1 MFYNWLIVL
10 FGIRV
15 FGFFTMMLFL
25 SISLSLFLS
34 LREFETET
42 ESETERGKQREGES
56 HMQVNHFEATKYLQ
70 SGQRQ
75 EWLFYWYEE
84 AVV

>member
-10 FGIRV
+10 FGITV

-25 SISLSLFLS
+25 SIYLSLFLS
-34 LREFETET
+34 LRECETET
-42 ESETERGKQREGES
+42 ERGRQREGES
-56 HMQVNHFEATKYLQ
+56 HMQVNHFQATKYLQ